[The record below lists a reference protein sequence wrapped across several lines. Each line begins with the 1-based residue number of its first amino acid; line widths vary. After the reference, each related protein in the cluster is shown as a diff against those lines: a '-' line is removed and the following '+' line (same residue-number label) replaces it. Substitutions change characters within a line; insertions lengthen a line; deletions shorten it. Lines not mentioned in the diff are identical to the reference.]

1 MIAQAAHPLFFLALC
16 LAGGLGAAARFALD
30 GAITS
35 ALARRKSER
44 APKAVHAPKAEGSV
58 QSAQRAPE
66 ADLASVR
73 PRVMAQK
80 PPDNAVTA
88 PQPAAEPEGQIA
100 QARPPPQAGG
110 TVQPAQ
116 RTAEPEG
123 PALPVGTVVVNLS
136 GSFLLGVLVG
146 FVAAGALP
154 PAVQLIAGVGFLG
167 GYTTFSTASFQTVQ
181 LLREGRIGASALIGL
196 GQLLAGVALAAAGLA
211 LGLLW

>member
-66 ADLASVR
+66 A
-73 PRVMAQK
+73 
-80 PPDNAVTA
+80 
-88 PQPAAEPEGQIA
+88 
-100 QARPPPQAGG
+100 GG

-146 FVAAGALP
+146 LVAAGALP

-196 GQLLAGVALAAAGLA
+196 GQLLAGVALAGAGLA

>member
-1 MIAQAAHPLFFLALC
+1 MIAQAAYPLFFLALC

-44 APKAVHAPKAEGSV
+44 APKAVHAPKAEG
-58 QSAQRAPE
+58 
-66 ADLASVR
+66 
-73 PRVMAQK
+73 
-80 PPDNAVTA
+80 
-88 PQPAAEPEGQIA
+88 
-100 QARPPPQAGG
+100 
-110 TVQPAQ
+110 
-116 RTAEPEG
+116 

-146 FVAAGALP
+146 LVAAGALP
-154 PAVQLIAGVGFLG
+154 PAVQLTAGVGFLG

>member
-66 ADLASVR
+66 ADLTSVR
-73 PRVMAQK
+73 PRVMAEI
-80 PPDNAVTA
+80 PRDNAVTA
-88 PQPAAEPEGQIA
+88 PQPA
-100 QARPPPQAGG
+100 
-110 TVQPAQ
+110 
-116 RTAEPEG
+116 AEPEG

-146 FVAAGALP
+146 LVAAGALP

-196 GQLLAGVALAAAGLA
+196 GQLLAGVALAGAGLA